1 VFLFQGKDLVSN
13 ISLLDNIKSREI
25 IEIACDH
32 CGTIKQTTKHKIQNK
47 FRKKPNRKGIYC
59 SSQCSGLDNR
69 TVPVIPCSECN
80 KPVRRYRDAR
90 SKSDRR
96 FCNRSCA
103 ASYNNKNKTYGTRR
117 SKLEIYLEEQIRL
130 EYPNLEMICNEKSA
144 IGSELDFYFPQ
155 LKLAIELNG
164 IFHYEP
170 IYGQD
175 KLEKIQNNDKQK
187 MRRCLEEG
195 IEFCTVDSSSCSYL
209 SKHNKTKYLNI
220 FKQIIEPLLGRAV

>member
-1 VFLFQGKDLVSN
+1 VGKMLKFKDIKNNRDL
-13 ISLLDNIKSREI
+13 IKDYKSREEVFI
-25 IEIACDH
+25 VCDY
-32 CGTIKQTTKHKIQNK
+32 CDRSFSLKKNVLQARLKH
-47 FRKKPNRKGIYC
+47 FSATYC
-59 SSQCSGLDNR
+59 STKCQHDSTKTIQ
-69 TVPVIPCSECN
+69 TVSCSECQ
-80 KPVRRYRDAR
+80 KPVRRQRHQK

-96 FCNRSCA
+96 FCNQSCA
-103 ASYNNKNKTYGTRR
+103 ATYNNKHKTYGIRR
-117 SKLEIYLEEQIRL
+117 SKLEAYLEEQIRL
-130 EYPNLEMICNEKSA
+130 EYPNLEMTCNNKDI

-195 IEFCTVDSSSCSYL
+195 IEFCVVDSSSCSYL

>member
-1 VFLFQGKDLVSN
+1 MYSIQDLLRN
-13 ISLLDNIKSREI
+13 PNLLDPYIGREMVPL
-25 IEIACDH
+25 ECTG
-32 CGTIKQTTKHKIQNK
+32 CGGEFERSKRQLRTDTFKKNRAPLKGFYCT
-47 FRKKPNRKGIYC
+47 RKCKGNLWKAKLA
-59 SSQCSGLDNR
+59 GN
-69 TVPVIPCSECN
+69 CSECKKEIN
-80 KPVRRYRDAR
+80 SKRDYR

-96 FCNRSCA
+96 FCNSSCA
-103 ASYNNKNKTYGTRR
+103 ASYNNKHKTHGTRR
-117 SKLEIYLEEQIRL
+117 SKLEAYLEEQIRL
-130 EYPNLEMICNEKSA
+130 EYPNLEMICNGKAA

-175 KLEKIQNNDKQK
+175 KLEKIQKNDKQK

-209 SKHNKTKYLNI
+209 SKNNKAKYLNI
-220 FKQIIEPLLGRAV
+220 FKRILKPLLGRAV